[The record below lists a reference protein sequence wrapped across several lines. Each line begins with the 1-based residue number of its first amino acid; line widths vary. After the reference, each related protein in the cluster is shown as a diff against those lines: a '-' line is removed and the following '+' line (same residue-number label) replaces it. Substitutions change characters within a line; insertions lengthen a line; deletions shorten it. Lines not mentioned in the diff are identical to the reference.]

1 MKTGLT
7 ISASAHAAVLLWGLI
22 SFGPKPLDAPPT
34 ESMPIDLIS
43 SAEFSQLRAGAHN
56 APKEQTPKPLVEKI
70 AEKKT
75 LDNPT
80 AKVVEKP
87 QLITASAQTAP
98 PPPDKA
104 PEKKPAEKA
113 EQKPESKPEK
123 KPADKA
129 EQKPEPKPEQKP
141 DAIADV
147 LKKETKPEPKKE
159 AKPQPKK
166 PDPKPQPKFDANRI
180 AALLDKRDPQ
190 RVAAAGDTINRTL
203 AFGTSTGDAPKVS
216 QSELDALRAR
226 LRECWNPP
234 AGASNAE
241 KLKVP
246 ILIRFNPDG
255 TLASAPQPERPGGD
269 SFMQAMTDSAVRATI
284 RCQPYKMLSPAKYEV
299 WKEIVVDFSLEGMF
313 GG

>member
-7 ISASAHAAVLLWGLI
+7 ISASAHAAVLLWALV
-22 SFGPKPLDAPPT
+22 SFAPKALNAPPA
-34 ESMPIDLIS
+34 ESMPVDLIS
-43 SAEFSQLRAGAHN
+43 STEFSQLRAGARN
-56 APKEQTPKPLVEKI
+56 APKSETPKPPVEKI
-70 AEKKT
+70 AERKT
-75 LDNPT
+75 SDNPA

-87 QLITASAQTAP
+87 ELVTASAQTP
-98 PPPDKA
+98 PPAEEKVPERKA
-104 PEKKPAEKA
+104 TENK
-113 EQKPESKPEK
+113 
-123 KPADKA
+123 
-129 EQKPEPKPEQKP
+129 EPKSEPKLEPKP

-147 LKKETKPEPKKE
+147 LKKEAKPEPKKE

-190 RVAAAGDTINRTL
+190 RVAAAGDTINHTL
-203 AFGTSTGDAPKVS
+203 AFGTATGEAPRLA

-234 AGASNAE
+234 AGAVNAD

-246 ILIRFNPDG
+246 ILIRFKQDG
-255 TLASAPQPERPGGD
+255 TLASPPQPENAASD
-269 SFMQAMTDSAVRATI
+269 AFMQAMTDSAVRATI
-284 RCQPYKMLSPAKYEV
+284 RCQPYTMLSPAKYDL
-299 WKEIVVDFSLEGMF
+299 WKEIVVDFSLDGMF

>member
-7 ISASAHAAVLLWGLI
+7 ISASAHAAVLLWALV
-22 SFGPKPLDAPPT
+22 SFAPKALNAPPT

-43 SAEFSQLRAGAHN
+43 STEFSQMRAGARN
-56 APKEQTPKPLVEKI
+56 APKSETPKPLVEKI

-75 LDNPT
+75 PDNPA
-80 AKVVEKP
+80 AKVAEKP
-87 QLITASAQTAP
+87 ELITATAQTMP
-98 PPPDKA
+98 P
-104 PEKKPAEKA
+104 EAEKV
-113 EQKPESKPEK
+113 PERKPEK
-123 KPADKA
+123 K
-129 EQKPEPKPEQKP
+129 EPKSEPKAEQKP

-147 LKKETKPEPKKE
+147 LKKEPKPEPKKE

-190 RVAAAGDTINRTL
+190 RVAAAGDTLNHTL
-203 AFGTSTGDAPKVS
+203 AFGTATGEAPRLA

-234 AGASNAE
+234 AGAANAD

-246 ILIRFNPDG
+246 ILIRFKQDG
-255 TLASAPQPERPGGD
+255 TLASPPQPESTASD
-269 SFMQAMTDSAVRATI
+269 AFMQAMIDSAVRATI
-284 RCQPYKMLSPAKYEV
+284 RCQPYTMLSPAKYDL
-299 WKEIVVDFSLEGMF
+299 WKEIVVDFSLDGMF

>member
-7 ISASAHAAVLLWGLI
+7 ISASAHAAVLLWALV
-22 SFGPKPLDAPPT
+22 SFAPRAFNAPPA
-34 ESMPIDLIS
+34 ESMPVDLIS
-43 SAEFSQLRAGAHN
+43 STEFSQLRAGARN
-56 APKEQTPKPLVEKI
+56 APKSETPKPLVEKI

-75 LDNPT
+75 PDNPA

-87 QLITASAQTAP
+87 ELVTASAQTTP
-98 PPPDKA
+98 PA
-104 PEKKPAEKA
+104 AEKP
-113 EQKPESKPEK
+113 PEHKPEK
-123 KPADKA
+123 K
-129 EQKPEPKPEQKP
+129 ESEPKVEPKP

-147 LKKETKPEPKKE
+147 LKKEPKPEPKKE
-159 AKPQPKK
+159 TKPQLKK

-190 RVAAAGDTINRTL
+190 RMVAAGDAINHTL
-203 AFGTSTGDAPKVS
+203 AFGTATGESPRLA

-234 AGASNAE
+234 AGAANAD

-246 ILIRFNPDG
+246 ILIRFKQDG
-255 TLASAPQPERPGGD
+255 TLASPPQPESTARD
-269 SFMQAMTDSAVRATI
+269 SFMQAMIDSAVRATI
-284 RCQPYKMLSPAKYEV
+284 RCQPYTMLSPGKYDL
-299 WKEIVVDFSLEGMF
+299 WKEIVVDFSLDGMF

>member
-7 ISASAHAAVLLWGLI
+7 ISASAHAAVLLWALV
-22 SFGPKPLDAPPT
+22 SFAPRAFNAPPA
-34 ESMPIDLIS
+34 ESMPVDLIS
-43 SAEFSQLRAGAHN
+43 STEFSQLRAGARN
-56 APKEQTPKPLVEKI
+56 APKSETPKPLVEKI

-75 LDNPT
+75 PDNPA

-87 QLITASAQTAP
+87 ELVTASAQTTP
-98 PPPDKA
+98 PA
-104 PEKKPAEKA
+104 AEKP
-113 EQKPESKPEK
+113 PEHKPEK
-123 KPADKA
+123 K
-129 EQKPEPKPEQKP
+129 ESEPKVEPKP

-147 LKKETKPEPKKE
+147 LKKEPKPEPKKE
-159 AKPQPKK
+159 TKPQPKK

-190 RVAAAGDTINRTL
+190 RMVAAGDAINHTL
-203 AFGTSTGDAPKVS
+203 AFGTATGESPRLA

-234 AGASNAE
+234 AGAANAD

-246 ILIRFNPDG
+246 ILIRFKQDG
-255 TLASAPQPERPGGD
+255 TLASPPQPESTARD
-269 SFMQAMTDSAVRATI
+269 SFMQAMIDSAVRATI
-284 RCQPYKMLSPAKYEV
+284 RCQPYTMLSPGKYDL
-299 WKEIVVDFSLEGMF
+299 WKEIVVDFSLDGMF